1 MSLEAGGYSVDRC
14 DRANEGL
21 WSTLLGSL
29 REDSEV
35 MAKSVLSA
43 IMKASRAAAR
53 EAERQQRAATR
64 EYNASIK
71 RAEQARKAEER
82 ALAKAARAAEADRK
96 RLEKEAKAAYVASME
111 AKAEE
116 SNADLA
122 RIYDDIDG
130 LLAATLDVDDYVDL
144 ESLRRTVESSQFDRA
159 DLLKPAPPLE
169 PIPLPDEPM
178 YLRPAPPKGL
188 FRRAKKHAEA
198 IEMAEVAHAEAHAA
212 WKLKAADVQARRKD
226 AAEQYALAERR
237 RRAELEHEQARFA
250 KEIEDHNKKLDAL
263 ISNLGYGTPEA
274 VQEYVSIVVAN
285 SVYPDHFPVDHES
298 EFDPATAELALK
310 VTIPP
315 PQDIPSVKAYKYV
328 KAPDTIKETALSQ
341 KAMKDRYASA
351 VHQVALRS
359 FHEVFEAD
367 RRGIIRT
374 IALHVGTNTSNPAT
388 GKAGFIPILA
398 ASTSRETFI
407 EFDLGGVVPLATLK
421 HLGASIS
428 KDPFGLI
435 PADLSGIR
443 KS

>member
-1 MSLEAGGYSVDRC
+1 
-14 DRANEGL
+14 
-21 WSTLLGSL
+21 
-29 REDSEV
+29 

-64 EYNASIK
+64 EHNASIK

-82 ALAKAARAAEADRK
+82 ALVKAARAAEADRK

-116 SNADLA
+116 SNAALE
-122 RIYDDIDG
+122 RIYDEIDC

-144 ESLRRTVESSQFDRA
+144 ESLRRTVESSKFDRV
-159 DLLKPAPPLE
+159 DLLKPTPPLK
-169 PIPLPDEPM
+169 PIPLPNEPM
-178 YLRPAPPKGL
+178 YMRPDPPRSF
-188 FRRAKKHAEA
+188 FRKAKKHAEA
-198 IEMAEVAHAEAHAA
+198 IETAEVAHAEAHAA
-212 WKLKAADVQARRKD
+212 WKLEAAEVQARRKA
-226 AAEQYALAERR
+226 AAEQYARAERK
-237 RRAELEHEQARFA
+237 RRAELEHEQARFS
-250 KEIEDHNKKLDAL
+250 KEIVDHNKKLDAL
-263 ISNLGYGTPEA
+263 ITNLGYGTPEA
-274 VQEYVSIVVAN
+274 VQEYVSLVIAN
-285 SVYPDHFPVDHES
+285 SVYPDHFPVDHEA
-298 EFDPATAELALK
+298 EFDPATAELVLK
-310 VTIPP
+310 VSIPP
-315 PQDIPSVKAYKYV
+315 PQDIPSVKTYKYF
-328 KAPDTIKETALSQ
+328 KTSDTIKETALSQ

-367 RRGIIRT
+367 RRGVVRT
-374 IALHVGTNTSNPAT
+374 IALQVGANTSNPAT
-388 GKAGFIPILA
+388 GKTGFIPILA
-398 ASTSRETFI
+398 ASTSREAFI

-428 KDPFGLI
+428 KDPFGLV